1 MAHWGD
7 IIGKVLP
14 KAGGSEKNT
23 KKGDGHI
30 EGLPIEGRFKPFA
43 YYDTERLKG
52 RTWSPELLGG
62 PKLEGGDLILNGDLR
77 PLFIPWT
84 LQAFNYE

>member
-14 KAGGSEKNT
+14 KAGVSEKNT

-62 PKLEGGDLILNGDLR
+62 PKLEGGAYFKGGPQT
-77 PLFIPWT
+77 PLHTMDFTSI
-84 LQAFNYE
+84 